1 MYTVDGAFLT
11 QRVSGIQ
18 RYTLELLAE
27 LDKRIAP
34 GEVELA
40 VPPGAAAPAYRNIRV
55 VQTGRH
61 TGMLWEQL
69 DYPAYLRQN
78 GRLGLCTCNVI
89 PLFGFRGIAVVHD
102 VCYRARP
109 DFYTAPRAR
118 LSAAWH
124 RLQYR
129 AIARTCKQIVTVSQF
144 SRSELKKYY
153 GVSPDRVTVVPN
165 AWQHMQRVAADEGVF
180 AKWPQLRRGEYYFS
194 MSNLLKNKNF
204 PWVLQA
210 ARSKPDAVFAIAG
223 GGDLAAAAGK
233 QGMQPPPNVLCL
245 GYVSDGEAKA
255 LMANCKA
262 FVFPT
267 LYEGFGIPPLEA
279 IACGAPRVLV
289 SDTPCMRE
297 VYGPHAD
304 YIDLAA
310 NHGDVDAVT
319 PGHDAAAV
327 LARYSWAESARR
339 LLELLRSSD
348 R

>member
-1 MYTVDGAFLT
+1 M
-11 QRVSGIQ
+11 
-18 RYTLELLAE
+18 
-27 LDKRIAP
+27 P
-34 GEVELA
+34 
-40 VPPGAAAPAYRNIRV
+40 
-55 VQTGRH
+55 
-61 TGMLWEQL
+61 
-69 DYPAYLRQN
+69 
-78 GRLGLCTCNVI
+78 
-89 PLFGFRGIAVVHD
+89 
-102 VCYRARP
+102 
-109 DFYTAPRAR
+109 
-118 LSAAWH
+118 
-124 RLQYR
+124 
-129 AIARTCKQIVTVSQF
+129 
-144 SRSELKKYY
+144 
-153 GVSPDRVTVVPN
+153 
-165 AWQHMQRVAADEGVF
+165 
-180 AKWPQLRRGEYYFS
+180 
-194 MSNLLKNKNF
+194 
-204 PWVLQA
+204 
-210 ARSKPDAVFAIAG
+210 AG

-262 FVFPT
+262 IVFPT

-310 NHGDVDAVT
+310 NHGDVDAVI